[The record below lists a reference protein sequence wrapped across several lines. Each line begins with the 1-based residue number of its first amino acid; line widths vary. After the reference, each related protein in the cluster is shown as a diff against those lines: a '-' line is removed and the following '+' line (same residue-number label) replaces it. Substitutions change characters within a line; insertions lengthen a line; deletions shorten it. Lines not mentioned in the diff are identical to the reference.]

1 MNRPWITWCGLA
13 VVAIAAAVLSFDA
26 LRHLA
31 VMVGTPGTLAWLL
44 PVTVDAAAV
53 VATRVWLAG
62 GAPARAWRFARVLA
76 LTMVALSVAGN
87 AVSHWLAAY
96 QVEPAWWAVVA
107 VASVPPLVLG
117 ATAHLA
123 ALAATPGEAGGA
135 GEAGHPDPVSA
146 GEIEAE
152 AVALVDEM
160 NDVHAALG
168 LAPFHDGGQPDAP
181 GEAEQGAHLA
191 SAPDAGDEPGEA
203 GGVDLVERARL
214 LVAEH
219 GPMGRIRLARELDC
233 SEHQARR
240 VLAQLDDETRPVL
253 HAVGGESR

>member
-31 VMVGTPGTLAWLL
+31 VMVGTPGALAWLL

-87 AVSHWLAAY
+87 AVSHWLVAY
-96 QVEPAWWAVVA
+96 QVDPAWWAVVA

-123 ALAATPGEAGGA
+123 ALAATPGEAGDEDQPGQVT
-135 GEAGHPDPVSA
+135 P

-152 AVALVDEM
+152 AVALVDET

-168 LAPFHDGGQPDAP
+168 LPPFHAYDEPEGS
-181 GEAEQGAHLA
+181 H
-191 SAPDAGDEPGEA
+191 SAGTPDAGDEPGEA
-203 GGVDLVERARL
+203 GGAGGVDLVERARD
-214 LVAEH
+214 LVAKH

-233 SEHQARR
+233 TEHQARR

>member
-31 VMVGTPGTLAWLL
+31 VMVGTPATLAWLL

-53 VATRVWLAG
+53 VATQVWLAG
-62 GAPARAWRFARVLA
+62 GAPERARRFARMLA
-76 LTMVALSVAGN
+76 LVMVALSVAGN
-87 AVSHWLAAY
+87 AVSHWLVAY

-117 ATAHLA
+117 AVAHLA
-123 ALAATPGEAGGA
+123 ALAVTPGEAGDEGQPDA
-135 GEAGHPDPVSA
+135 VTPGEV
-146 GEIEAE
+146 EAE

-181 GEAEQGAHLA
+181 GEAEQVTHLVIT
-191 SAPDAGDEPGEA
+191 PDAGDEPGEA
-203 GGVDLVERARL
+203 GGVDLVERARH

-219 GPMGRIRLARELDC
+219 GRMGRIRLARELGC
-233 SEHQARR
+233 SEHQARL

>member
-1 MNRPWITWCGLA
+1 MNRPRITWCGLA
-13 VVAIAAAVLSFDA
+13 VVAVAAAVLSFDA

-87 AVSHWLAAY
+87 AVSHWLVAY

-123 ALAATPGEAGGA
+123 ALAAAPGEAG
-135 GEAGHPDPVSA
+135 EARHPDRVSA
-146 GEIEAE
+146 GEVEAE

-160 NDVHAALG
+160 NDAHAALG
-168 LAPFHDGGQPDAP
+168 LAPFHVDTPPDTPSEDGK
-181 GEAEQGAHLA
+181 GAHLA

-233 SEHQARR
+233 TEHQARR